1 MKKPPC
7 KILFE
12 DNHIL
17 VVVKP
22 ANVPVQADNSRD
34 PHLLGML
41 KSYIKERDSKPG
53 NVYLGLV
60 HRLDRPVSGVMVVA
74 KTSKAAGRLSDQIR
88 KRSFKKTYVAKIH
101 GILKKKK
108 DTLVHY
114 IEKNEK
120 KNQVKVYG
128 ASEQNNSAQMAEL
141 SYEVIHE
148 DIKGKKSEVKIDLK
162 TGRPHQI
169 RAQFAHIG
177 HPLLGDKKYGIPDG
191 ENSIALMA
199 VSLSFMHP
207 TTKECLNFSI
217 KN

>member
-22 ANVPVQADNSRD
+22 ANVPVQADNSRE

-41 KSYIKERDSKPG
+41 KSYVKERDSKPG
-53 NVYLGLV
+53 NVYIRLV

-74 KTSKAAGRLSDQIR
+74 KTSKGAGRLSDQIR
-88 KRSFKKTYVAKIH
+88 NRSFKKTYVARVH

-120 KNQVKVYG
+120 KNHVKVYDN
-128 ASEQNNSAQMAEL
+128 SERRSTAQRAEL
-141 SYEVIHE
+141 SYEVTHE

-191 ENSIALMA
+191 ENHIALEA
-199 VSLSFMHP
+199 VSLSFLHP